1 MSNNELAI
9 ESLVIEVLSGY
20 GSASDLSE
28 PNINS
33 YVSCLAEFNVE
44 AVAHAVRQFRMGQVE
59 GHNNAFPPSAP
70 ALAKLTAIYNDVLLR
85 IARAKDDSKR
95 LVAYPMGAEPPAGT
109 VPLGPLEVDFG
120 KGRIDM
126 REMAPAEKEFV
137 MKHQR
142 LPPMPDTGPKLGH
155 TSVGTDVSDD

>member
-1 MSNNELAI
+1 MQVLNLMATFSGSPTTAAAI
-9 ESLVIEVLSGY
+9 DAYLGAIAEY
-20 GSASDLSE
+20 SD
-28 PNINS
+28 
-33 YVSCLAEFNVE
+33 E
-44 AVAHAVRQFRMGQVE
+44 AVTLACKRFIAGDVPGQNKSFR
-59 GHNNAFPPSAP
+59 PSAP
-70 ALAKLTAIYNDVLLR
+70 ELVEQVRLFANAIAFR
-85 IARAKDDSKR
+85 EREASKR
-95 LVAYPMGAEPPAGT
+95 DALVAYPMGGELPVGM

-142 LPPMPDTGPKLGH
+142 LPPMPDTGPKLGY